1 MHMQDAS
8 LAEAISSIEDLEAE
22 VARLE
27 QERGVLQVRNIRT
40 DFDLAHAKATRAILG
55 NKVVDLE
62 TQVRGHLFPPALVPA
77 SRHSCSHFNPF
88 LDSLY
93 TCSRRVTRLVN
104 VGKLQTLFPHHFS
117 LQFLPHTLVLA
128 SRTVFVHPFLLV
140 RQRLVRIGSCRL
152 LYKDISLWFLPY
164 NSVLT
169 PRTSYPI
176 FSSPVPAWL
185 VKVGRCRHVS

>member
-1 MHMQDAS
+1 MHVQDAK

-27 QERGVLQVRNIRT
+27 QERGVLQVRNVRT

-77 SRHSCSHFNPF
+77 SRHSCSHSNPF

-93 TCSRRVTRLVN
+93 TCSRRVTRLVK
-104 VGKLQTLFPHHFS
+104 VGSCGLFS
-117 LQFLPHTLVLA
+117 LITSRSSSCLTLL
-128 SRTVFVHPFLLV
+128 FLLQN
-140 RQRLVRIGSCRL
+140 RFRTPLPAGLTKLVRVGNCRL
-152 LYKDISLWFLPY
+152 
-164 NSVLT
+164 
-169 PRTSYPI
+169 
-176 FSSPVPAWL
+176 
-185 VKVGRCRHVS
+185 